1 MLLIEIDKSR
11 YRRHL
16 NIALAICIS
25 FLLVS
30 SLGIAQL
37 LIALFPAEQ
46 GSHFHWNLLGVV
58 ISVLIVVVVFKSN
71 KQHPFS
77 LEVIYVL
84 DLKHA
89 LNLITR
95 KMGKL
100 QQAALMGDKNA
111 LLALQFSYTG
121 SRKLWLLDGN
131 TITLGRLE
139 ESQAELDALL
149 LKYELTVDIT
159 KYSSELLKNF

>member
-16 NIALAICIS
+16 NILLAIGIG
-25 FLLVS
+25 FLLLS

-46 GSHFHWNLLGVV
+46 GTHFHWNLLGV
-58 ISVLIVVVVFKSN
+58 ILSVLIIVVAFNAN
-71 KQHPFS
+71 KQHPF
-77 LEVIYVL
+77 LHEVVYVL

-89 LNLITR
+89 LNLISR

-100 QQAALMGDKNA
+100 QQAARMGDKNA

-121 SRKLWLLDGN
+121 SRKLWLLDDN
-131 TITLGRLE
+131 TITLERLE
-139 ESQAELDALL
+139 SSQAELNALL

-159 KYSSELLKNF
+159 QYNSELLKIF